1 MNLENINCE
10 NPNWK
15 PLEDLN
21 RYYPELFNMDDF
33 MWMHSINGI
42 ECYKH
47 RLMRNYINIDSN
59 GDFWKYTNL
68 QGAGGG
74 GKHGYVKIDDI
85 EASRKLYKM
94 NEYQQQF
101 DARHRV

>member
-33 MWMHSINGI
+33 MWMHTIKGI

-47 RLMRNYINIDSN
+47 RLLRSYINIDSN

-68 QGAGGG
+68 QGAGSGG
-74 GKHGYVKIDDI
+74 AYGYEQIPILAAVK
-85 EASRKLYKM
+85 ELNKM